1 MNVSALFTFHG
12 KIEDHAN
19 DVHDFLKYLKF
30 GYGRATDDASMEIR
44 HGRMTREEGIKMV
57 RRYDAREPSTLQ
69 VYCDFLGITRRQFY
83 DWVEP
88 MRDERIWKKDKSG
101 EWQPQDAVFK
111 HENGEAERE
120 SASRRR
126 QKVREPCPKKTGAC
140 TTTPLIH
147 RK

>member
-1 MNVSALFTFHG
+1 MNVSALLIFTEKSKIMLTMSRFSKVPQVWIWACDRRRKHG
-12 KIEDHAN
+12 NSAWK
-19 DVHDFLKYLKF
+19 
-30 GYGRATDDASMEIR
+30 DDP
-44 HGRMTREEGIKMV
+44 EEGIKMV

-111 HENGEAERE
+111 HENGEAEERE
-120 SASRRR
+120 RVAQAPESE
-126 QKVREPCPKKTGAC
+126 EPCPKKTGAC